1 MNVTLQPFSCN
12 NFHSKAVGISGEVTG
27 GVFEVELPSDRV
39 LVILNMKWILDA
51 IKLSL
56 FSKVLGWW
64 HLFTVRQNWLAY
76 LLAFIL
82 FFQLQW
88 KFFFWDCVQKWKY
101 ILLFLPEF
109 LLLCLIRFAACTNVA
124 SWVVGRSRNHRQDQV
139 HVLPPV
145 TVLLCWWSSHAP
157 DEY

>member
-27 GVFEVELPSDRV
+27 GVFEVELSSDRV

-82 FFQLQW
+82 FFQLQ
-88 KFFFWDCVQKWKY
+88 
-101 ILLFLPEF
+101 
-109 LLLCLIRFAACTNVA
+109 
-124 SWVVGRSRNHRQDQV
+124 
-139 HVLPPV
+139 
-145 TVLLCWWSSHAP
+145 
-157 DEY
+157 